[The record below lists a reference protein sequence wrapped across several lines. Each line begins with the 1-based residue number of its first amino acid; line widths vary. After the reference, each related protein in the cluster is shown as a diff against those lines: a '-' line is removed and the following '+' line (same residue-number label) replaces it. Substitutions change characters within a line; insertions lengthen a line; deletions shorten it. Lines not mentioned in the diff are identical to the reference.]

1 MPTLLAADVLKRV
14 ALIGY
19 EDGEIRVTRFSDELT
34 AADADAFLEMFRR
47 PVELSDTPGT
57 VRDRDPQA
65 AADAERS
72 ERFTEHPEIPEL
84 ELWVDRASGLVVF
97 CACDELTGT
106 WYVHKF

>member
-19 EDGEIRVTRFSDELT
+19 EDGEIRVTRFSDDLT
-34 AADADAFLEMFRR
+34 ESDADAFLEMFRR
-47 PVELSDTPGT
+47 PVELSDPFAAVQDT
-57 VRDRDPQA
+57 DRQA
-65 AADAERS
+65 AAGAGPS
-72 ERFTEHPEIPEL
+72 ERFTEHPDIPEL

-106 WYVHKF
+106 WYVRKF